1 MYDTE
6 MIEAN
11 KLIDDIRRDGAATNL
26 KRQQAEK
33 DLLNQTARYND
44 IKSLRE
50 TDRREIDALQFQ
62 IAENEAVGEYFSFL
76 KTDLND

>member
-76 KTDLND
+76 KTNLND

>member
-1 MYDTE
+1 